1 MTKLYLFV
9 RRYVA
14 VLLVFGTLVSFAQDR
29 TVTGKVTSADDGS
42 GIPGVN
48 ILEKG
53 STNGTV
59 SDSDG
64 NFRINV
70 GSNATLVFSFVG
82 YSTQEVAVGS
92 QSSINVSLQ
101 SDVTALSEV
110 IVTGYGTQEKK
121 EITSS
126 VVALDEKSFNKGNI
140 NDPSQLLA
148 GKVAGLSV
156 YNRGGDP
163 NTNATIRLRGISTVG
178 ANTEPLVVIDG
189 VIGASLSNVD
199 PNDIESINVLK
210 DGSAAAIYGSRGS
223 SGVILV
229 TTKRGSKRTG
239 ALSVEY
245 NGYVAAA
252 SPFRQQPSMSA
263 SEFVAAGGNDLGGA
277 TDWQDEVTRVGVSNV
292 HNIAVSGGSKS
303 TTFRMS
309 ANFRDINGILE
320 KSGFDQVNTR
330 ANLTH
335 SALDDKLKIDLNMS
349 LTNRN
354 SNFSF
359 NEALRYAVLYN
370 PTAPIKFANGEYYQ
384 AILFDNFNP
393 VAILEQNV
401 NIGKRKN
408 MNYNAKIDYSITDN
422 LTVTANYG
430 QQFENNLNGEYYSRN
445 SLFRGLNRGGL
456 ARRFTSDRSFSLFE
470 AYATYAKEFG
480 KVDLSVTGGYSF
492 QEDQYE
498 DVFLE
503 LGNFP
508 SDALGYNALETSG
521 DRISGLASL
530 VNISSSASPKN
541 QITAQFARVNLTFD
555 KGIFFNAS
563 VRREGSSKLG
573 EDNRYGIFPAAGVG
587 VDVLHYAKLSSF
599 NALKVRL
606 GYGVTGSLPNESGLA
621 QDLYTYS
628 FNGGGNVS
636 KTRDA
641 NKDLKWEE
649 KTEINLGVDFGI
661 GAKLTG
667 TLDLYTRNIND
678 FILERQVDVAVFPSG
693 RRFENAGALKTN
705 GIELALNYND
715 INLGGVRWTPGI
727 ILSSYKTTLEE
738 FIIDE
743 QVRAELGAPGQNGTY
758 MVRVAVGEKIGQ
770 IWGPVFNGV
779 EGNGAPKFADLNGD
793 GQVISNPGQALAEN
807 GDFKELGQGIPKAEF
822 GWTNQLTYKKW
833 DLNAFFRAAFGHSL
847 VNNFRAF
854 YEPLDPGAINS
865 YNRIQTDKAVAG
877 LTSAQYSSLYV
888 EKADFFKLDNIT
900 LGYNFN
906 TNSTAF
912 KNIRLYVNV
921 QNAFIITNYTGIDP
935 EPQLQDFGSADNG
948 AFQGT
953 TPDVLSPG
961 IDRRNS
967 YFNSRT
973 FTFGVNIGL

>member
-9 RRYVA
+9 RRYLT
-14 VLLVFGTLVSFAQDR
+14 VLLVFGTLVSFAQQS
-29 TVTGKVTSADDGS
+29 VSGKVTAADDGS

-53 STNGTV
+53 TSNGTV
-59 SDSDG
+59 TDSDG
-64 NFRINV
+64 NFRISV

-82 YSTQEVAVGS
+82 YASQEVSVGS
-92 QSSINVSLQ
+92 QSTLNVSLQ

-126 VVALDEKSFNKGNI
+126 VVALSEKEFNKGNI
-140 NDPSQLLA
+140 NDPTQLLA

-178 ANTEPLVVIDG
+178 ANTQPLIVVDG
-189 VIGASLSNVD
+189 VLGASLDNVD

-229 TTKRGSKRTG
+229 TTKRGSKKTG
-239 ALSVEY
+239 AVSFDY

-252 SPFRQQPSMSA
+252 TPFRQQPSMSA
-263 SEFVAAGGNDLGGA
+263 SEYIAAGGNDLGA
-277 TDWQDEVTRVGVSNV
+277 VTDWQDEVTRTGISNV
-292 HNIAVSGGSKS
+292 HNIAISGGNQN

-309 ANFRDINGILE
+309 TNFRNIQGILE

-330 ANLTH
+330 ANLVH
-335 SALDDKLKIDLNMS
+335 NALDNKLKIDLNMS
-349 LTNRN
+349 FTNRN

-370 PTAPIKFANGEYYQ
+370 PTAPIKFSNGDYYQ

-393 VAILEQNV
+393 VAILDQNV
-401 NIGKRKN
+401 NEGKRKN
-408 MNYNAKIDYSITDN
+408 LNYNAKIDYSILES
-422 LTVTANYG
+422 LTATVNFG
-430 QQFENNLNGEYYSRN
+430 QQSESNLNGEYYSRN

-456 ARRFTSDRSFSLFE
+456 ARRYTNESTFTLFE
-470 AYATYAKEFG
+470 AYATYAKEFD
-480 KVDLSVTGGYSF
+480 KIDLSVTGGYSF
-492 QEDQYE
+492 QQDEFQDL
-498 DVFLE
+498 FIE

-508 SDALGYNALETSG
+508 SDALGYNALENSG
-521 DRISGLASL
+521 DRLSGLSTL
-530 VNISSSASPKN
+530 TNISSNASPKN
-541 QITAQFARVNLTFD
+541 QITAQFARMNLTFD

-563 VRREGSSKLG
+563 VRREGSTKLG
-573 EDNRYGIFPAAGVG
+573 EDNRYGVFPAAGVG
-587 VDVLHYAKLSSF
+587 IDILRYAQLGGF
-599 NALKVRL
+599 NALKFRV
-606 GYGVTGSLPNESGLA
+606 GYGVTGSLPGPSGLA
-621 QDLYTYS
+621 QDLYSYS
-628 FNGGGNVS
+628 FSGGGNVTKS
-636 KTRDA
+636 RDA
-641 NKDLKWEE
+641 NTELKWEE
-649 KTEINLGVDFGI
+649 KTEINIGVDFGL
-661 GAKLTG
+661 GSKLTG
-667 TLDLYTRNIND
+667 TLDVYTRDISD

-705 GIELALNYND
+705 GIELSLNYNA
-715 INLGGVRWTPGI
+715 IQLGGVQWNPGI
-727 ILSSYKTTLEE
+727 VLSSYKTTLEE

-743 QVRAELGAPGQNGTY
+743 QVRADLGAPGQNGTN
-758 MVRVAVGEKIGQ
+758 MIRVAVGEKIGQ
-770 IWGPVFNGV
+770 IWGPVFDGV
-779 EGNGAPKFADLNGD
+779 EGNGAPRFKDLNGD
-793 GQVISNPGQALAEN
+793 GVVKAAQGSALADD
-807 GDFKELGQGIPKAEF
+807 GDFQELGQGIPSMEF
-822 GWTNQLTYKKW
+822 GWTNQLTYKNW
-833 DLNAFFRAAFGHSL
+833 DMNAFFRGAFGHSL

-865 YNRIQTDKAVAG
+865 YNRIKTDKAVDG

-900 LGYNFN
+900 LGYNFK
-906 TNSTAF
+906 TASSAF
-912 KNIRLYVNV
+912 KSIRVYFNV
-921 QNAFIITNYTGIDP
+921 QNAFVITSYTGIDP
-935 EPQLQDFGSADNG
+935 EPQLQDLGSADNG
-948 AFQGT
+948 GFTGT